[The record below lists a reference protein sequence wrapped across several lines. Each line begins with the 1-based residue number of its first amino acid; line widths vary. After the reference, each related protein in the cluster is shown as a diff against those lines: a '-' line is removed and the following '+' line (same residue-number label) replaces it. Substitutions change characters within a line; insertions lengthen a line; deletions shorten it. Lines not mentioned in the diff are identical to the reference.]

1 MLIGSLAAKVEG
13 WLAGVI
19 RQIGVINVVRSGF
32 IVDNVAKVVFLKGLT
47 RMQLSYS
54 LSFMSDLSLFGL
66 LLY

>member
-1 MLIGSLAAKVEG
+1 MLIGSLAPKVEG

-19 RQIGVINVVRSGF
+19 RQIRVINVARSGF
-32 IVDNVAKVVFLKGLT
+32 ILDNVVKIEFLKGLT

-66 LLY
+66 L